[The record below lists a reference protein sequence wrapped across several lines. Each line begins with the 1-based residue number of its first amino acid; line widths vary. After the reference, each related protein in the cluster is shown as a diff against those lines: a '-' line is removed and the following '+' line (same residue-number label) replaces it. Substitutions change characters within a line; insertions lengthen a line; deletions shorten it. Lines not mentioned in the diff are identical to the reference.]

1 MADVSLEP
9 LKVFCS
15 YSHNDEP
22 LKDELAKHLT
32 MLERQ
37 GITSTWHDR
46 KIPPGKEWDQQINE
60 NLNTADI
67 ILLLVSSDFIF
78 SKYCWDVEVTK
89 AIERHEAGEACVI
102 PIILRNVFWQDAPFA
117 KLQALPK
124 NAQPI
129 KSWSNQDDAFT
140 NVAQGIKVA
149 AEQLI
154 KERQQQR
161 LIRQAAI
168 AEYRHKAEEFASD
181 GEISLVKSDILK
193 DLQEKLKLTDTEA
206 STVREK
212 ALEPYGIYKK
222 NLDKYK
228 QYLTG
233 FVDEQGYP
241 LREKSEAEL
250 ETFQKYYLLKDE
262 DVVRLKKEQ
271 EIEYQKRQAEKLL
284 QQQAEKL
291 RQEQERAEYQR
302 REAEKLRQEQEKAE
316 YQRREVEL
324 QERLKR
330 ESSPP
335 DIQTQPFDFET
346 ATLTPK
352 SAGFLGR
359 GKTYEINR
367 SRGRAEFFTE
377 NLGNGVLLEMVA
389 IPSGKFLMGSPESE
403 PERYASES
411 PQHTVTIQPFFMG
424 KFSVTQSQWK
434 AVAALPKVNID
445 LNSDPSNFKGANR
458 PVERVSWDDAIEF
471 CARLSKKT
479 EKTYRLPSEAEWEYA
494 CRAGTTTP
502 FYFGETIT
510 TDLANYNGNYTYGSA
525 PKGEYRE
532 QTTDVGK
539 FPANSF
545 GLFDMH
551 GNIWEWCQ
559 DEWHENYNGAP
570 KDGSAWLADNDNQFR
585 LLRGGSWDFNPRYCR
600 SVGRYDCARD
610 FRYGDVGFRV
620 VLVRGRT

>member
-67 ILLLVSSDFIF
+67 ILLLISSDFIF
-78 SKYCWDVEVTK
+78 SKYCWDVEVNK
-89 AIERHEAGEACVI
+89 AIERHEAGEARVI
-102 PIILRNVFWQDAPFA
+102 PIILRSVSWQDAPFA

-124 NAQPI
+124 NALPV

-140 NVAQGIKVA
+140 NVAQGIKFA

-161 LIRQAAI
+161 LIREAAI
-168 AEYRHKAEEFASD
+168 IEYRHKAEEFASD
-181 GEISLVKSDILK
+181 GEISPLESDILK
-193 DLQEKLKLTDTEA
+193 DLQEKLKLTDAEA
-206 STVREK
+206 SAVREK
-212 ALEPYGIYKK
+212 ALEPYGTYKK
-222 NLDKYK
+222 NLDKYR
-228 QYLTG
+228 QFLAR

-241 LREKSEAEL
+241 LNEKSETEL

-271 EIEYQKRQAEKLL
+271 EIEYQK
-284 QQQAEKL
+284 QQAERL
-291 RQEQERAEYQR
+291 RQEHR
-302 REAEKLRQEQEKAE
+302 EQEKAE
-316 YQRREVEL
+316 YQRQEAERLRLERLEQERAENQRREAEL

-330 ESSPP
+330 ESSPSA
-335 DIQTQPFDFET
+335 IQTQPFDFET

-352 SAGFLGR
+352 SAGFLGIK
-359 GKTYEINR
+359 KTYEINR
-367 SRGRAEFFTE
+367 SRGRAEFFRE
-377 NLGNGVLLEMVA
+377 NLGNGVVLEMVA
-389 IPSGKFLMGSPESE
+389 IPGGNFLMGSPESE
-403 PERYASES
+403 PERVSWES

-424 KFSVTQSQWK
+424 KFPVTQSQWK
-434 AVAALPKVNID
+434 AVSDFPKVNID
-445 LNSDPSNFKGANR
+445 LNPEPSNFKGANR
-458 PVERVSWDDAIEF
+458 PVEQVSWDDAIEF

-510 TDLANYNGNYTYGSA
+510 TDLANYDGNYAYGSA
-525 PKGEYRE
+525 PKGEYRK

-539 FPANSF
+539 FPANRF

-570 KDGSAWLADNDNQFR
+570 KNGSAWLIDNDNQNR
-585 LLRGGSWDFNPRYCR
+585 LLRGGSWSRSPRYCR
-600 SVGRYDCARD
+600 SALHYCVARGRRNFY
-610 FRYGDVGFRV
+610 VGFRV
-620 VLVRGRT
+620 VLVRGKT

>member
-102 PIILRNVFWQDAPFA
+102 PIILRSVSWQDAPFA

-140 NVAQGIKVA
+140 NVAQGIKFA

-161 LIRQAAI
+161 LIREAAI
-168 AEYRHKAEEFASD
+168 IEYRHKAEEFASD
-181 GEISLVKSDILK
+181 GEISPLESDILK

-206 STVREK
+206 SAVREK
-212 ALEPYGIYKK
+212 ALEPYGTYKK
-222 NLDKYK
+222 NIDKYR
-228 QYLTG
+228 QFLAR

-241 LREKSEAEL
+241 LREKSETEL

-271 EIEYQKRQAEKLL
+271 EIEYQK
-284 QQQAEKL
+284 QQAERL
-291 RQEQERAEYQR
+291 RQEHREQEKAERLRLERLEQERAENQR
-302 REAEKLRQEQEKAE
+302 REA
-316 YQRREVEL
+316 EL

-330 ESSPP
+330 ESSPSA
-335 DIQTQPFDFET
+335 IQTQPFDFET

-352 SAGFLGR
+352 SAGFLGIK
-359 GKTYEINR
+359 KTCEINR
-367 SRGRAEFFTE
+367 SRGRAEFFRE
-377 NLGNGVLLEMVA
+377 NLGNDVVLEMVA
-389 IPSGKFLMGSPESE
+389 IPGGKFVMGSPESE
-403 PERYASES
+403 PERFSGES
-411 PQHTVTIQPFFMG
+411 PQHSVTIQPFFMG
-424 KFSVTQSQWK
+424 KFTVTQSQWK
-434 AVAALPKVNID
+434 AVAVLPKVNID
-445 LNSDPSNFKGANR
+445 LNPEPSNFKGANR
-458 PVERVSWDDAIEF
+458 PVEQVSWDDAIEF

-494 CRAGTTTP
+494 CRAGTTTR

-510 TDLANYNGNYTYGSA
+510 TDLANYDGNYTYGSA
-525 PKGEYRE
+525 PKGEYRK

-539 FPANSF
+539 FPANPF

-570 KDGSAWLADNDNQFR
+570 KDGSAWLSDNDNQNR
-585 LLRGGSWDFNPRYCR
+585 LLRGGSWSSNPGNCR
-600 SVGRYDCARD
+600 SALRFYYARVD
-610 FRYGDVGFRV
+610 RGSSVGFRV

>member
-1 MADVSLEP
+1 
-9 LKVFCS
+9 
-15 YSHNDEP
+15 
-22 LKDELAKHLT
+22 

-46 KIPPGKEWDQQINE
+46 KIPPGTEWDQQINE

-102 PIILRNVFWQDAPFA
+102 PIILRSVFWQDAPFA

-168 AEYRHKAEEFASD
+168 AEYRHKAEKFASD
-181 GEISLVKSDILK
+181 GEISPVESDILK
-193 DLQEKLKLTDTEA
+193 DLQQRLKLTDTEA
-206 STVREK
+206 SAVREK

-222 NLDKYK
+222 NLDKYR
-228 QYLTG
+228 QFLAS

-241 LREKSEAEL
+241 LNEKAEAEL

-271 EIEYQKRQAEKLL
+271 EIEYQKRQAER
-284 QQQAEKL
+284 L
-291 RQEQERAEYQR
+291 R
-302 REAEKLRQEQEKAE
+302 LEQEKAE
-316 YQRREVEL
+316 NKRQQAEIFRLEQERAKNKRREAEL

-335 DIQTQPFDFET
+335 GIQTQPFDFDI

-352 SAGFLGR
+352 SAGFFGR

-367 SRGRAEFFTE
+367 SRRRAEFFTE
-377 NLGNGVLLEMVA
+377 NLGNSVVLEMVA
-389 IPSGKFLMGSPESE
+389 IPGGKFIMGSPESE
-403 PERYASES
+403 PERHSSYES
-411 PQHTVTIQPFFMG
+411 PQHSVTIQPFFMG
-424 KFSVTQSQWK
+424 KFTVTQSQWK

-445 LNSDPSNFKGANR
+445 LNPDPSNFKGANR
-458 PVERVSWDDAIEF
+458 PVEQVSWDDAIEF

-510 TDLANYNGNYTYGSA
+510 TDLANYRGTDWDYQGTVYPGNYAQG

-532 QTTDVGK
+532 KTIDVGK
-539 FPANSF
+539 FPATPLVYLICMVIF
-545 GLFDMH
+545 G
-551 GNIWEWCQ
+551 
-559 DEWHENYNGAP
+559 NG
-570 KDGSAWLADNDNQFR
+570 
-585 LLRGGSWDFNPRYCR
+585 
-600 SVGRYDCARD
+600 
-610 FRYGDVGFRV
+610 
-620 VLVRGRT
+620 VRMSGTKIIT